1 MTKKQDRQ
9 TIPFIELMYC
19 LFEDAVKRGEIPPGE
34 YSVIISRDIPPADEE
49 DIPRS
54 REEIPDVCE
63 PISECHEHD
72 GIVTITA
79 DLCGASPEEIRYTL
93 HHGVL
98 FLAAHAGSVIYRA
111 AYLVEEGAAETLT
124 QTFKNG
130 VIEFTYRKEA
140 SKAENEVS
148 DAEISDDD

>member
-19 LFEDAVKRGEIPPGE
+19 LFEDAVNSGEIPPGE
-34 YSVIISRDIPPADEE
+34 YSIIISRDRTPVDEE
-49 DIPRS
+49 DVHRL
-54 REEIPDVCE
+54 RTEIPDVRE
-63 PISECHEHD
+63 PVSESHEHD

-79 DLCGASPEEIRYTL
+79 DLCGASREGIWYTL

-111 AYLVEEGAAETLT
+111 AYQVEEGAAETLT

-130 VIEFTYRKEA
+130 VIEFNYRKEA
-140 SKAENEVS
+140 ITAENEVS